1 MKFTDLIDIY
11 LRDYINE
18 GITLDII
25 SLIKTIKECEDVEN
39 VTIDNHS
46 YSHNKYAM
54 NIYDGQIKCGYQK
67 YVIWYIYKNKDY
79 DIQLY
84 SIYEDYYNDWLA
96 ENDNDDIMGVS
107 HKFKELEIEYVMR
120 WYNG

>member
-1 MKFTDLIDIY
+1 MKFTDLIDNY
-11 LRDYINE
+11 LKDYVDEKVKLN
-18 GITLDII
+18 II

-39 VTIDNHS
+39 VTIDNYE
-46 YSHNKYAM
+46 YSNRKYAM
-54 NIYDGQIKCGYQK
+54 NIYDGRIIRGGQK
-67 YVIWYIYKNKDY
+67 YVIWYIYKNKNY

-96 ENDNDDIMGVS
+96 ENNDDDIMGVS

-120 WYNG
+120 

>member
-1 MKFTDLIDIY
+1 MKFTDLIDAY

-39 VTIDNHS
+39 VTIDNHA
-46 YSHNKYAM
+46 YSNNKHAM

-67 YVIWYIYKNKDY
+67 YVIWYVYKNKNY

-96 ENDNDDIMGVS
+96 ENNDDDIMGVS
-107 HKFKELEIEYVMR
+107 HKFKELEIEYLMR
-120 WYNG
+120 W

>member
-1 MKFTDLIDIY
+1 MKFIDLVDAY
-11 LRDYINE
+11 LKDYINE

-39 VTIDNHS
+39 VTIDNHA
-46 YSHNKYAM
+46 YSNNKYAM

-67 YVIWYIYKNKDY
+67 YVIWYIYKNKNY

-96 ENDNDDIMGVS
+96 ENNDDDIMGVS
-107 HKFKELEIEYVMR
+107 HKFKELEIEYLMR
-120 WYNG
+120 W